1 MTTIEEV
8 RKLRSAAEA
17 LLASAEGLRRSAIA
31 IEEALA
37 GEAGGHIATAP
48 EVPQTVPQ
56 TWDQAIDAGWLE
68 PGRAAGLFG
77 MTESWALK
85 RARQGYGA
93 KFGTGRWL
101 IDVARLRAD
110 QA

>member
-1 MTTIEEV
+1 MIDQADIHRARQLWRELGECLDRLEADQPEHLPVET
-8 RKLRSAAEA
+8 SA
-17 LLASAEGLRRSAIA
+17 
-31 IEEALA
+31 
-37 GEAGGHIATAP
+37 T
-48 EVPQTVPQ
+48 PQ
-56 TWDQAIDAGWLE
+56 TWDEAVQAGWLE